1 MEISRFPLCVG
12 FLLFITV
19 YDVVQSSSAGF
30 TITAVG
36 QSLDLLD
43 EAGEIPSYHCQ
54 MKVGQT
60 VTFVSQGYVA
70 PRGKPN
76 QPSKPDA
83 GEWLFDDHV
92 FQLLPSEKNLFDKT
106 QLPVMLKAL
115 TNVAEQTHV
124 RFVGK
129 ILGYNRKYDVLVD
142 IVN

>member
-1 MEISRFPLCVG
+1 
-12 FLLFITV
+12 
-19 YDVVQSSSAGF
+19 
-30 TITAVG
+30 
-36 QSLDLLD
+36 
-43 EAGEIPSYHCQ
+43 

-83 GEWLFDDHV
+83 GEWLFDNHV
-92 FQLLPSEKNLFDKT
+92 FRLLPYEKNLFDKT

-115 TNVAEQTHV
+115 TNVARQTRV
-124 RFVGK
+124 RFIGK